1 LLVHFDVVLEVSK
14 KRVGDACT
22 SCYFAEPPVAFV
34 FLERNVAGSNS
45 PKNERLK
52 RRARDEMRKAGVDSV
67 EIVAFQVVIND
78 AVPGDN
84 DG

>member
-1 LLVHFDVVLEVSK
+1 M
-14 KRVGDACT
+14 
-22 SCYFAEPPVAFV
+22 AFV
-34 FLERNVAGSNS
+34 FLERHVAGSNS
-45 PKNERLK
+45 PKNVRLK